1 MKIMTEEIVVLKEA
15 LEKAE
20 NAKDDEKI
28 AKCSLDLGLYLLS
41 DGKFPQ
47 AEEQFTRVIKLADE
61 QKENEE
67 LQRLLAE
74 TYLVRGNILMG
85 KSIYDQAVYLLELA
99 ISLFNKFK
107 NNNRLESA
115 HRVLAKAHMN
125 LGNNEK
131 AAEAEKSAKYY
142 SDKEEC

>member
-1 MKIMTEEIVVLKEA
+1 MTEEIVVLEKA

-20 NAKDDEKI
+20 NAKDNEKI

-41 DGKFPQ
+41 DGKLPQ

-85 KSIYDQAVYLLELA
+85 KSLYDQAVYLLELA
-99 ISLFNKFK
+99 ISLLIKFK
-107 NNNRLESA
+107 NNNRLASA
-115 HRVLAKAHMN
+115 YRVLSKAYMS
-125 LGNNEK
+125 LGDTEK
-131 AAEAEKSAKYY
+131 AKEMEKNAKYY